1 MKKVGKV
8 CLVGLILVF
17 SVISTIVTGCSGCNG
32 KKYSGEEIFKMYR
45 GSVGEVKTYDSKG
58 GELSLGTCFCIGD
71 NEFAT
76 NYHVIKDAYS
86 ADVLIGN
93 TTLDVES
100 ILGYDENKDIALFS
114 LADGSGIKALKS
126 IKKNKEISVGSVV
139 YSIGSSEGYTLSF
152 SEGVVSSAQREV
164 EGVEYIQHTAPI
176 SHGNSGGPLI
186 DEYGY
191 VIGINSASATDGQ
204 NLNFA
209 IKIEEITTVTR
220 ETTTLENIYKSK
232 SKSTHGYYEYPVGE
246 KKLHES
252 SGSSNLTTCQTIYTN
267 GTTIDGSLYGDDM
280 DFYKIVLGAGETVN
294 LLMAAKYKIDTVNI
308 LMGLLDEYKKVKDA
322 GIMLSSGDAQILS
335 YKNTSSYSK
344 VFYIV
349 LAYTSDYEFA
359 NTTATYVVYVT
370 FN

>member
-1 MKKVGKV
+1 M
-8 CLVGLILVF
+8 
-17 SVISTIVTGCSGCNG
+17 GCSGCNG

-93 TTLDVES
+93 TTLDVEN

-139 YSIGSSEGYTLSF
+139 YSIGSSKGYTLSF

-232 SKSTHGYYEYPVGE
+232 GKSTHGYYEYPVGE
-246 KKLHES
+246 KWLYES
-252 SGSSNLTTCQTIYTN
+252 SGSSSPSKCQTIYTN
-267 GTTIDGSLYGDDM
+267 GTTIGGSLYGDDM
-280 DFYKIVLGAGETVN
+280 DFYKVVLGAGESVN
-294 LLMAAKYKIDTVNI
+294 LTMAAEYKIDTANI
-308 LMGLLDEYKKVKDA
+308 LIGLLDEHIKNAKAV
-322 GIMLSSGDAQILS
+322 GRMSTSGDTKILS

-349 LAYTSDYEFA
+349 IAYTSDYEFA
-359 NTTATYVVYVT
+359 NMTATYVVYVT